1 MKLLPSRVVIFPF
14 SPSIVEILFK
24 CKICSYILTEPI
36 QCTCCNEL
44 FCKECLI
51 KYQKENNHCPNTTLT
66 SLKHVHY
73 VSAPTNITKAL
84 DSLVFYC
91 KYYEYGC
98 DEQIKLNELKTHEQK
113 CEYSILNESEIT
125 STPREP
131 KNTSIR
137 KYMSNEEQFM
147 SFQKI
152 RSIKKEDSH
161 FLTTPPFNRNDS
173 LYNKNILDK
182 IEKIYEYV
190 VNGSN
195 GDNNNNNSSNSN
207 SSNNCSEVEGTPN
220 FNKVNHINNN
230 NNNDKTQY
238 NTLVKELTSLNA
250 KLTTLIQQQKHNNT
264 HSSSNST
271 NSSSN
276 NTSKDNNNS
285 KHNKNSR
292 NTLNK
297 FNTSITPFSYINSSH
312 TISSMNTSSTNNNTH
327 NNSIH
332 HSTFNTSYNT
342 YMTPK
347 NDNHNNNSSVK
358 AYSSIRSNSTRN
370 SEENSVGAGSSCK
383 KYSLNEKIYKTKEKL
398 LKQCPKQIAISLNNK
413 NGVSQNQIDNES
425 LTQLI
430 NSIVDTKISSL
441 KTFMEDTHSN
451 NIKQYI
457 LDMSL
462 DSTNLIIEK
471 LSELSTS
478 VLFLRNYDN
487 KSKCN

>member
-66 SLKHVHY
+66 SHKHVHY

-131 KNTSIR
+131 KNTSVR

-182 IEKIYEYV
+182 IE
-190 VNGSN
+190 
-195 GDNNNNNSSNSN
+195 
-207 SSNNCSEVEGTPN
+207 
-220 FNKVNHINNN
+220 
-230 NNNDKTQY
+230 
-238 NTLVKELTSLNA
+238 
-250 KLTTLIQQQKHNNT
+250 
-264 HSSSNST
+264 
-271 NSSSN
+271 
-276 NTSKDNNNS
+276 
-285 KHNKNSR
+285 
-292 NTLNK
+292 
-297 FNTSITPFSYINSSH
+297 
-312 TISSMNTSSTNNNTH
+312 
-327 NNSIH
+327 
-332 HSTFNTSYNT
+332 
-342 YMTPK
+342 
-347 NDNHNNNSSVK
+347 
-358 AYSSIRSNSTRN
+358 
-370 SEENSVGAGSSCK
+370 
-383 KYSLNEKIYKTKEKL
+383 
-398 LKQCPKQIAISLNNK
+398 
-413 NGVSQNQIDNES
+413 
-425 LTQLI
+425 
-430 NSIVDTKISSL
+430 
-441 KTFMEDTHSN
+441 
-451 NIKQYI
+451 
-457 LDMSL
+457 
-462 DSTNLIIEK
+462 
-471 LSELSTS
+471 
-478 VLFLRNYDN
+478 
-487 KSKCN
+487 

>member
-66 SLKHVHY
+66 SHKHVHY

-195 GDNNNNNSSNSN
+195 GDNNNSSSSSNSN
-207 SSNNCSEVEGTPN
+207 NNCSEVEGTPN

-230 NNNDKTQY
+230 NNDKTQY
-238 NTLVKELTSLNA
+238 NTLVKELTSLNG
-250 KLTTLIQQQKHNNT
+250 KLTTLIQQHKHNNT

-271 NSSSN
+271 NSS
-276 NTSKDNNNS
+276 TKDNNS

-312 TISSMNTSSTNNNTH
+312 TISSINTSSTNNTH

-471 LSELSTS
+471 LSELSAS
-478 VLFLRNYDN
+478 VLLLKNYDN